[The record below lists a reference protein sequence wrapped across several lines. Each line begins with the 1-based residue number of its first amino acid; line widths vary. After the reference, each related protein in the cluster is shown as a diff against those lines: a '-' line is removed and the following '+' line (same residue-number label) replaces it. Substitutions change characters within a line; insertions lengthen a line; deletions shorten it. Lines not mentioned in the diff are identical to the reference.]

1 MKTIE
6 VKPNIPGMFRYIAAV
21 YKDDAELARMLFFE
35 GWPQL
40 TERHFDAVIIGNYKV
55 IANGEGV
62 NFPEEV
68 TA

>member
-6 VKPNIPGMFRYIAAV
+6 IKPNVPMLFRYVAAM
-21 YKDDAELARMLFFE
+21 YRDNAEGARQFFFE
-35 GWPQL
+35 SWPQL
-40 TERHFDAVIIGNYKV
+40 TEKHFDAVIIGNYKV
-55 IANGEGV
+55 VAGGEGV

>member
-1 MKTIE
+1 MS
-6 VKPNIPGMFRYIAAV
+6 VPGMFRYIAAV
-21 YKDDAELARMLFFE
+21 YPDNAELARKLFFG

-40 TERHFDAVIIGNYKV
+40 TERHFDAVITGNYKV
-55 IANGEGV
+55 VANGEGV